1 MRGNRYTHLIGT
13 IFNLSYPLVV
23 AILSIFFKLRINID
37 FRIMGFEKVLESM
50 ITFSSIIIGFYTA
63 MYGVLI
69 TLKDSDVMKTFR
81 SKRLTG
87 ILRYQ
92 LYDSLIISFL
102 VLVLS
107 VALQVLINYPSNLTG
122 SLTNIW
128 FFIIGYFVATS
139 FRAISLL
146 LNIMFHNEKA
156 IDPKQ
161 EIYESNEEKKA
172 RYTRLKPTDT
182 QNNKTQRD

>member
-1 MRGNRYTHLIGT
+1 MLNLYFSEVIIAQRRY
-13 IFNLSYPLVV
+13 LVAV
-23 AILSIFFKLRINID
+23 
-37 FRIMGFEKVLESM
+37 
-50 ITFSSIIIGFYTA
+50 
-63 MYGVLI
+63 
-69 TLKDSDVMKTFR
+69 
-81 SKRLTG
+81 
-87 ILRYQ
+87 Q
-92 LYDSLIISFL
+92 L
-102 VLVLS
+102 
-107 VALQVLINYPSNLTG
+107 
-122 SLTNIW
+122 
-128 FFIIGYFVATS
+128 GYFVATS